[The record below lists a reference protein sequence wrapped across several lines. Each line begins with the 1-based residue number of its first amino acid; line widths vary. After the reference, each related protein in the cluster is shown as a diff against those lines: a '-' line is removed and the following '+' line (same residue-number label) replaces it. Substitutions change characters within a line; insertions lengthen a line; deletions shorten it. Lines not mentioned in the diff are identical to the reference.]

1 MDRVDA
7 IVGQWAVELPD
18 LDTAAM
24 ATWGR
29 IYRLAAAMG
38 AAMEEL
44 YQQHGIS
51 RGDFDVLAT
60 LRRSGPPYRLTP
72 TRLAAASMLTTGGMT
87 GRLRRL
93 EAAGLID
100 RRGDSRDRRSSS
112 VGLTPAARRLIE
124 QATRDGVAL
133 QERAL
138 AGLPADTRE
147 GLDGTLRALMANDVL
162 LPHQPN

>member
-7 IVGQWAVELPD
+7 IIGQWAVELPD

-100 RRGDSRDRRSSS
+100 RRGTRETAAAAASVSPRPPGDSSS
-112 VGLTPAARRLIE
+112 RPPGAGSPSRRGPWLGCRR
-124 QATRDGVAL
+124 TRG
-133 QERAL
+133 RAWTGRF
-138 AGLPADTRE
+138 A
-147 GLDGTLRALMANDVL
+147 
-162 LPHQPN
+162 H